1 MYAGINALDPA
12 LLQMQQYK
20 AAISS
25 PPLPPNDPSKQFSK
39 LSSMGNNKLPHQPSP
54 MVSVNERK
62 HGVQGGEDKNPPSLS
77 LPPPL
82 NPVTIPGTGTGTGM
96 KSDVGLR
103 SEGLESADVDDV
115 GLLIDSDDDD
125 SGDNH
130 HQHNNNNN
138 NNNNGNNTTIISTL
152 PLSWSDK
159 SKEEKIRAVEEG
171 ASLVSEKAGTSVE
184 NSDHWVLG
192 KTYTAR
198 LKGED
203 SDGDNDDGVVDIE
216 EGMNDGMTQRK
227 GEDGLHHHQ
236 PPPPAITAITS
247 SVRVML
253 VGEAV
258 QQWLAQH
265 PEDRYKVINPTLNQ
279 SNLAQFSLL
288 ITPILQLSI
297 LKPHYDI
304 YPPSLLNHTD

>member
-1 MYAGINALDPA
+1 
-12 LLQMQQYK
+12 MQ
-20 AAISS
+20 
-25 PPLPPNDPSKQFSK
+25 
-39 LSSMGNNKLPHQPSP
+39 
-54 MVSVNERK
+54 ERK

-82 NPVTIPGTGTGTGM
+82 NPTTISGTGTGI

-138 NNNNGNNTTIISTL
+138 NNTTIISNL
-152 PLSWSDK
+152 PLSWSEK
-159 SKEEKIRAVEEG
+159 SKEEKIRAAEEG
-171 ASLVSEKAGTSVE
+171 APGVSEKAGTTVE
-184 NSDHWVLG
+184 GSDHWVLG
-192 KTYTAR
+192 KRYTAR
-198 LKGED
+198 LKGDD
-203 SDGDNDDGVVDIE
+203 SDGGDNDDDVDIE
-216 EGMNDGMTQRK
+216 EGMNGGMTKGK
-227 GEDGLHHHQ
+227 GEEGLQ
-236 PPPPAITAITS
+236 PPPPPPAITAITS

-279 SNLAQFSLL
+279 PNPAQFSLL
-288 ITPILQLSI
+288 ITPTLQLSM

-304 YPPSLLNHTD
+304 YQPSLLNHTD